1 MVVLTSNVCQQAG
14 LCNGSV
20 RVANDIVDDL
30 ENAPPPGLPK
40 CVWVDFHNEYT
51 IEGIV
56 LLNVMCERAKKPIA
70 SSELLMSSGTVDVRH
85 FCVDLFCLSDPEG
98 RDMCNF

>member
-1 MVVLTSNVCQQAG
+1 MVLTSNVCQQAG

-51 IEGIV
+51 IEAIV
-56 LLNVMCERAKKPIA
+56 LLNVMCGRAKKPIA
-70 SSELLMSSGTVDVRH
+70 SSELLMSSGTVDMHH

-98 RDMCNF
+98 RDM